1 MIFPLMT
8 STSVTLQQPL
18 ECFEHARQE
27 GAGEEME
34 ASVRGAVEAT

>member
-18 ECFEHARQE
+18 ERLEHARQE
-27 GAGEEME
+27 SAGEEME